1 MIYYDMYNVLMFN
14 NIDTFI
20 FLILILIKLNIEIYV
35 KLVITMYRKNY
46 RLKKG

>member
-1 MIYYDMYNVLMFN
+1 MYNVLTFN

-20 FLILILIKLNIEIYV
+20 FLILILTKLNIEIYV